1 MPLEPTNL
9 RDWRRTAPYN
19 FAPDWQDHAKMDNT
33 LYKNM
38 EKLRQFIKMGFD
50 AAIEFGAVATIGD
63 VLTIE
68 ADSERASMSG
78 ELSINRI
85 TIFLQVCAAYYGA
98 IGVDESGDGLLT
110 VSRRSGAPIASL
122 DNRPGELARW
132 QDREDGR
139 QEMIRNRR
147 KKRYGARP

>member
-1 MPLEPTNL
+1 MPLDPTDL
-9 RDWRRTAPYN
+9 RNWKRTAPYH
-19 FAPDWQDHAKMDNT
+19 FAPDWQDHAAMNNT

-50 AAIEFGAVATIGD
+50 AAVEFGAVATIGD

-85 TIFLQVCAAYYGA
+85 TVFLQVCAAHYGA
-98 IGVDESGDGLLT
+98 IGVDESGDGRLA
-110 VSRRSGAPIASL
+110 VSKRSGAPIASL
-122 DNRPGELARW
+122 DNRPDELARW

-139 QEMIRNRR
+139 QEMIKNRR
-147 KKRYGARP
+147 KKRYKK